1 MPIPFRFTKYNTL
14 FTLLDSTEHA
24 ALYSRHSQKTGKL
37 LGYDVYRILTFKT
50 DHTWPTG
57 KITPAG
63 TPFLPSSEQWGT
75 YAWSYQTLDRAQ
87 ARYKTLTTTLCNS

>member
-1 MPIPFRFTKYNTL
+1 MSIPFRFTKYSTT

-37 LGYDVYRILTFKT
+37 QGYDVYRLQSFKT
-50 DHTWPTG
+50 DHTWPNGT
-57 KITPAG
+57 ITPAG
-63 TPFLPSSEQWGT
+63 TQYLPSSEQWGT

-87 ARYKTLTTTLCNS
+87 ARYKTLTIHNP